1 MLKVVITYADLGNSD
16 YVPLIDMA
24 FASARKFGY
33 KTVLVTDAGATK
45 ETLMPWILAAQKKFI
60 DSDDFDG
67 NSVLF
72 SPDCLINR
80 PLEPVFDFD
89 FDLGVTSGFNPD
101 YPINNGVIY
110 LKHQC
115 KEKLSKLWGEMVA
128 RCLTYSP
135 ELQRWYGDQK
145 AMHEII
151 REANDKPY
159 GLNVKRL
166 IASKYNA
173 SFNSDP
179 KYHESNNLMA
189 QSAYVLHFKGKR
201 KAQMAE
207 WWEKLCSQP

>member
-80 PLEPVFDFD
+80 PLEPVCDFD
-89 FDLGVTSGFNPD
+89 FDPLNRHAGQKRNLFL
-101 YPINNGVIY
+101 VI
-110 LKHQC
+110 LN
-115 KEKLSKLWGEMVA
+115 
-128 RCLTYSP
+128 
-135 ELQRWYGDQK
+135 
-145 AMHEII
+145 AM
-151 REANDKPY
+151 
-159 GLNVKRL
+159 RL
-166 IASKYNA
+166 
-173 SFNSDP
+173 F
-179 KYHESNNLMA
+179 
-189 QSAYVLHFKGKR
+189 
-201 KAQMAE
+201 
-207 WWEKLCSQP
+207 C